1 MQIPAKLL
9 RKCLLRR
16 DMPQVTP
23 MLQLFRATPVLE
35 ILRDMK
41 VHFIIKNYTIS
52 FTMVVES
59 VICRPVG
66 YFAETLKGLQG

>member
-1 MQIPAKLL
+1 
-9 RKCLLRR
+9 
-16 DMPQVTP
+16 